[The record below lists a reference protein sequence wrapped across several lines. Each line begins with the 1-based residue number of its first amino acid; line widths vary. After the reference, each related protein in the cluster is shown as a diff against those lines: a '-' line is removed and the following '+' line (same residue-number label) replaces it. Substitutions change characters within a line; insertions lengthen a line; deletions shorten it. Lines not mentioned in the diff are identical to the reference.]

1 MSKRK
6 TPTSS
11 SEPTLTLISEQ
22 RPLAEQRR
30 LDGTIGRVRVTIE
43 LLDDTLLTGW
53 LEEADGQM
61 NVLLSAVDAW
71 PAAGDSG
78 QHKALRVRGQDIRC
92 LRLPPHIDAEQ
103 AMRARLRAIDQ
114 AARTFSQRK
123 PKAASARPTNLPPLV
138 GSIVTE
144 ADADLG

>member
-61 NVLLSAVDAW
+61 
-71 PAAGDSG
+71 
-78 QHKALRVRGQDIRC
+78 KC
-92 LRLPPHIDAEQ
+92 
-103 AMRARLRAIDQ
+103 
-114 AARTFSQRK
+114 
-123 PKAASARPTNLPPLV
+123 ARPPPATHRQQTARRWARR
-138 GSIVTE
+138 GRACCES
-144 ADADLG
+144 